1 MRLLPLSLRLAGAA
15 ALLAAGPLA
24 AADPVRAPADASAS
38 NESGGAP
45 QAAAPAA
52 KSEAKAERRICRFAG
67 ATGSNLRGKKIC
79 LTARQWRDRQSD

>member
-1 MRLLPLSLRLAGAA
+1 MRFFALSLRLAGAA
-15 ALLAAGPLA
+15 ALLAAAPIA

-45 QAAAPAA
+45 QVGTPATTN
-52 KSEAKAERRICRFAG
+52 AKAERRICRFDG

-79 LTARQWRDRQSD
+79 LTARQWRERQSD